1 MEMQM
6 TTVAIFSWGSGLECC
21 CASETR
27 PYVIS
32 QGRLEAGPIE
42 YSMYSPIKTF
52 STATVC
58 LFHAYLLIFPCFF
71 GDAIED
77 IYNKYTSLSIY
88 QKKRI
93 YLLLYVACN
102 TLLPYTDP
110 LRPLESTTTK
120 WCSLVG

>member
-6 TTVAIFSWGSGLECC
+6 TTVAIFSWGSGLE
-21 CASETR
+21 A
-27 PYVIS
+27 
-32 QGRLEAGPIE
+32 E
-42 YSMYSPIKTF
+42 YSMYYPIKTF

-58 LFHAYLLIFPCFF
+58 LFHAYLLTFPCFF

-88 QKKRI
+88 QKKEFI
-93 YLLLYVACN
+93 YFCCN
-102 TLLPYTDP
+102 ALLPYTDP
-110 LRPLESTTTK
+110 LRPLESTTTE